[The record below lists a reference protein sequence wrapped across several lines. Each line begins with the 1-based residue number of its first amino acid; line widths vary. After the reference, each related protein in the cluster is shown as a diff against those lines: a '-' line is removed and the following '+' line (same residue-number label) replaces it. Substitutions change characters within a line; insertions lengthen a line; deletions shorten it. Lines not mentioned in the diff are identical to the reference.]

1 MRKLLFCLFFNPKE
15 AENPVIMKTV
25 CVLLPGILLSI
36 FFPLHLFSQCANGA
50 PASTITYD
58 TTVISNGSSSRAFS
72 FPKFDPSVG
81 TLLSADIKS
90 VVNTSYSYTLQNQ
103 HSASHSYK
111 VKILRSDDI
120 SGTALD
126 PSSISVTHST
136 SYLNTPILTPGQIF
150 SYGPANLNYIVT
162 SSVND
167 ARLINFMGAGT
178 VDFDYE
184 AGTSANVVGT
194 PPFGLNFS
202 TAIDTTVFSVTY
214 QYCATSLLS
223 SDLLFFSATPSKGR
237 VLLNWRQA
245 TIENGR
251 TYNAQV
257 STDSRTF
264 KNIVSIAEN
273 NDGAYAY
280 TYLNNESGRLYFRI
294 EEKNPA
300 GKIKYS
306 NIRIVDP
313 EQSANKARIYPTL
326 YTGGNLQVD
335 FPYKA
340 NWQVNLYSA
349 EGKRMA
355 ESREMDAYNTQIS
368 LPAMLSNGTYTAE
381 VIDIHTQ
388 QKQFTRIIV
397 RR

>member
-25 CVLLPGILLSI
+25 CLLLPGILLSI

-50 PASTITYD
+50 PASSIIYD
-58 TTVISNGSSSRAFS
+58 TTVIGNGSSSMSFS
-72 FPKFDPSVG
+72 FPKFDPAIG

-90 VVNTSYSYTLQNQ
+90 VVNTSYSYTLENITAANQ
-103 HSASHSYK
+103 TYK
-111 VKILRSDDI
+111 VRILRSDDI
-120 SGTALD
+120 NSTALD
-126 PSSISVTHST
+126 PSSISQTHQTGLVNT
-136 SYLNTPILTPGQIF
+136 SLSPGQSF
-150 SYGPANLNYIVT
+150 SYGPKPLNYTIT
-162 SSVND
+162 NSITD

-184 AGTSANVVGT
+184 GGTSTSVTASGQ
-194 PPFGLNFS
+194 FGFNFS
-202 TAIDTTVFSVTY
+202 AADTTTFSVTY
-214 QYCATSLLS
+214 RYCASSLLS
-223 SDLLFFSATPSKGR
+223 ADLLFFSATPAKGR

-251 TYNAQV
+251 MYNAQV

-264 KNIVSIAEN
+264 KNIVSITEN

-349 EGKRMA
+349 EGKRITD
-355 ESREMDAYNTQIS
+355 SQQTDAYNAQIS
-368 LPAMLSNGTYTAE
+368 LPSMVSNGMYTVE
-381 VIDIHTQ
+381 VVDTHTQ

-397 RR
+397 SR